1 MVLTQKPNLQWLIKT
16 IWAVFRLLFTRNMI
30 NCLPSW
36 RGRNEC
42 RASAV
47 NLISV
52 HLLTVGTLI
61 RSRLR
66 ETKTQKGC
74 KRVIVCNG
82 TRPTKEFDS
91 QSFSYSVTKM
101 PIGWSIFWPTDMGAE
116 KEQLFEFK
124 CHLNA
129 EVRLVQVYF
138 EACYFS
144 LWFLSVLM
152 RAPDMFPFGPLF
164 ALTIVYFL
172 KVSAGKFLHS

>member
-30 NCLPSW
+30 NCSPSW

-101 PIGWSIFWPTDMGAE
+101 PIGWSIFWPADMGAE

-129 EVRLVQVYF
+129 EVRLF
-138 EACYFS
+138 CIF
-144 LWFLSVLM
+144 WSVL
-152 RAPDMFPFGPLF
+152 L
-164 ALTIVYFL
+164 
-172 KVSAGKFLHS
+172 

>member
-1 MVLTQKPNLQWLIKT
+1 MVLTQKPNLQRLIKT
-16 IWAVFRLLFTRNMI
+16 IWAPFRLLFPRNMI
-30 NCLPSW
+30 DCSPSW
-36 RGRNEC
+36 RGRNEY
-42 RASAV
+42 RARAV

-52 HLLTVGTLI
+52 QLLTVGTLI

-82 TRPTKEFDS
+82 TRLTKEFYS

-101 PIGWSIFWPTDMGAE
+101 PIGWSIFWPADMGAE

-129 EVRLVQVYF
+129 EVRLF
-138 EACYFS
+138 CIF
-144 LWFLSVLM
+144 WSVLLYSVILICSYA
-152 RAPDMFPFGPLF
+152 RSRYVSFWT
-164 ALTIVYFL
+164 TIRTDNSVL
-172 KVSAGKFLHS
+172 SSQSICR